1 MVKNAGSSR
10 TGSGDVGVPA
20 LRQHIPSQTFNN
32 SELQSTYFNQS
43 TTRTNKNEPL
53 QHENYSARS
62 QNKAS
67 QGGTVSVQL
76 SNKQSSR
83 DRRVDRSS
91 GLAGANGGGANNN
104 AQLSTTLSQGGQ
116 QRGMVHSN
124 TTASMN
130 N

>member
-1 MVKNAGSSR
+1 MAKNAGSSR

-20 LRQHIPSQTFNN
+20 LRQHVPSQTFNN

-76 SNKQSSR
+76 SNK
-83 DRRVDRSS
+83 
-91 GLAGANGGGANNN
+91 
-104 AQLSTTLSQGGQ
+104 
-116 QRGMVHSN
+116 
-124 TTASMN
+124 
-130 N
+130 